1 MNLVLLGPP
10 GVGKGTQANHLA
22 KEFDFKLI
30 STGDILRNQVQKN
43 TTLGLKAKKFV
54 KIGKLVPDNIILDI
68 IVTHTKNNHPYIFDG
83 FPRTVKQAMGL
94 EHTTKKRGLSLDAVI
109 YLYCNENVIIER
121 LSKRRVCPLCGKIY
135 NLITNPPKNGNKCDL
150 CNESL
155 KQREDDRE
163 EIIKNRLKIYQ
174 RQTMPLL
181 EFYEQKRILH
191 KIDGSKP
198 EKQVYETIRDV
209 ILKERSD

>member
-1 MNLVLLGPP
+1 MNIVLLGPP
-10 GVGKGTQANHLA
+10 GVGKGTQAHYLV
-22 KEFDFKLI
+22 KEFGFKRI
-30 STGDILRNQVQKN
+30 ATGDILRDEVQKQ
-43 TTLGLKAKKFV
+43 TPLGLKAKKFV
-54 KIGKLVPDNIILDI
+54 KTGKLVPDNIILDI

-83 FPRTVKQAMGL
+83 FPRTVKQAMDL
-94 EHTTKKRGLSLDAVI
+94 EHTTKNRGLSLDTVI

-135 NLITNPPKNGNKCDL
+135 NLITNPPKSGDKCDL

-163 EIIKNRLKIYQ
+163 EIIKNRLKVYQ
-174 RQTMPLL
+174 KQTMPLL
-181 EFYEQKRILH
+181 EFYEQKGILH

-198 EKQVYETIRDV
+198 EKQVYETIKSL
-209 ILKERSD
+209 INQLTN